1 MRLKN
6 LSFQSRFCPRKHRRV
21 RWQLQNDPRQS
32 TGWHVPLLD
41 LCPDSVARAARDST
55 PWDASPRII
64 LQHPPRQGVPGIQ
77 LKFET
82 WSMVRRREVGGG
94 GHLAEGQRSKR
105 SRRLLTARPL
115 ERRLRRYERKAALGS
130 LAGVTGVLGVDER
143 PRFRSYVVEQRRPSY
158 EYRED
163 LRVGAVLPEEGVTYY
178 DVPPEYGVREHRYT
192 VVNGRTV
199 LVEPRTRRVIE
210 IVE

>member
-1 MRLKN
+1 MICRL
-6 LSFQSRFCPRKHRRV
+6 V
-21 RWQLQNDPRQS
+21 
-32 TGWHVPLLD
+32 GAAAVAVAVLL
-41 LCPDSVARAARDST
+41 PVTTQA
-55 PWDASPRII
+55 
-64 LQHPPRQGVPGIQ
+64 QGVPGGV
-77 LKFET
+77 ERGARDGERAAGP
-82 WSMVRRREVGGG
+82 VGAVVGGVIG
-94 GHLAEGQRSKR
+94 GVVG
-105 SRRLLTARPL
+105 
-115 ERRLRRYERKAALGS
+115 
-130 LAGVTGVLGVDER
+130 GVTGVLGVDAR

-199 LVEPRTRRVIE
+199 LVEPRTRRVID

>member
-1 MRLKN
+1 MIR
-6 LSFQSRFCPRKHRRV
+6 RFAGAAAV
-21 RWQLQNDPRQS
+21 VIFA
-32 TGWHVPLLD
+32 TLL
-41 LCPDSVARAARDST
+41 PVATQA
-55 PWDASPRII
+55 
-64 LQHPPRQGVPGIQ
+64 QGVPGGV
-77 LKFET
+77 ERGARDGERAAGP
-82 WSMVRRREVGGG
+82 VGAVVGGVIG
-94 GHLAEGQRSKR
+94 GVVG
-105 SRRLLTARPL
+105 
-115 ERRLRRYERKAALGS
+115 
-130 LAGVTGVLGVDER
+130 GVTGVLGVDER